1 MSWLR
6 TIKWNERSLGTPLES
21 KVCTHTPLLSANGV
35 HGLVPGQQRNAT
47 VISPGGSVAMP
58 GAADGGDKGAVADIA
73 GEEDLVDALVQ
84 FGGAQNIAT
93 ADETSIALDDPPEFP
108 DATALYPPP

>member
-1 MSWLR
+1 M
-6 TIKWNERSLGTPLES
+6 ER
-21 KVCTHTPLLSANGV
+21 AIA
-35 HGLVPGQQRNAT
+35 RNAVGIEGLYPYAL
-47 VISPGGSVAMP
+47 VISEWGPWIGARAAAQRHSDLAGRFGGNTR
-58 GAADGGDKGAVADIA
+58 AADGGDKGAVADIA
-73 GEEDLVDALVQ
+73 GEEDLVDSQVQ